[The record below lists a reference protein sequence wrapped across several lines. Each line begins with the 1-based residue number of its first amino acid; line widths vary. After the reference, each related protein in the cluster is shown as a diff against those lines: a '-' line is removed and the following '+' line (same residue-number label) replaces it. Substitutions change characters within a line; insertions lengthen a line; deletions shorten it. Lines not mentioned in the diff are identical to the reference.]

1 MKIHNYI
8 FCIYFYICFYVFIII
23 TINRFAFKIYLQ
35 KLFNFLPYFIIIY
48 IYIYNEMFFLFLLKI
63 GSTRDNWM
71 IFFPPEPAN
80 FSPLDKSGVGFPR
93 FSESAEKLKT

>member
-1 MKIHNYI
+1 
-8 FCIYFYICFYVFIII
+8 
-23 TINRFAFKIYLQ
+23 
-35 KLFNFLPYFIIIY
+35 
-48 IYIYNEMFFLFLLKI
+48 MFFLFLLKI

-93 FSESAEKLKT
+93 FLESAEKLKT